1 VARADARDCDPWR
14 GAGAMASKNL
24 SSGYAGDLSAT
35 EAWTLL
41 GSDRTAQL
49 VDVRTHAEWSFVGTP
64 DLSGLGRTVHFME
77 WQDFPAMAQ
86 DADFVTKTGAALGPD
101 KNAPV
106 LFLCRSGGR
115 SRSAAIAMT
124 QAGYARAYNIA
135 GGFEGELDRDRHRGS
150 KNGWKAAG
158 LPWIQT

>member
-1 VARADARDCDPWR
+1 L
-14 GAGAMASKNL
+14 ASEIL
-24 SSGYAGDLSAT
+24 SSGYAGDLSAA

-64 DLSGLGRTVHFME
+64 DLSGLGRTVRFVE
-77 WQDFPAMAQ
+77 WQDFPGMAQ
-86 DADFVTKTGAALGPD
+86 NPDFVAKTSAALGPD
-101 KNAPV
+101 KNAPA
-106 LFLCRSGGR
+106 LFLCRSGVR

-124 QAGYARAYNIA
+124 QAGYARACNIA
-135 GGFEGELDRDRHRGS
+135 GGFEGDLDRDRHRGS